1 LEEAGVAL
9 RPGEYVVLSVSGIA
23 LAAALG
29 TLLSGVVLGLILGG
43 VAGAGSRFT
52 LRFMRTRRRAKFSDQ
67 LSDTLQQLAGS
78 LRAGYGLLQ
87 AVDGVGRESPEP
99 TSSEFRRLVVEA
111 RLGRDV
117 ASSLHAMAQ
126 RIGSDDFEWVVQ
138 AIDIHREVG
147 GDLAEVLDT
156 VAGTIRERNQV
167 LRQVKSLTAEG
178 RLSAY
183 ILLALPVVL
192 AGALRLINPTYFV
205 LLTSGPGLV
214 LSGASVVML
223 ALGALWFHKLCKLEY

>member
-1 LEEAGVAL
+1 
-9 RPGEYVVLSVSGIA
+9 VL
-23 LAAALG
+23 LAAAVG
-29 TLLSGVVLGLILGG
+29 IAAHAVLKIRR
-43 VAGAGSRFT
+43 SQ
-52 LRFMRTRRRAKFSDQ
+52 RRRKFSDQ

-78 LRAGYGLLQ
+78 LRAGYGLMQ
-87 AVDGVGRESPEP
+87 AIDALAKESSEP

-117 ASSLHAMAQ
+117 SSSLHSMAE
-126 RIGSDDFEWVVQ
+126 RIGTDDFEWVVQ

-156 VAGTIRERNQV
+156 VASTIRERNQV
-167 LRQVKSLTAEG
+167 MRQVKTLTAEG

-192 AGALRLINPTYFV
+192 AGALRLINPDYFV
-205 LLTSGPGLV
+205 LFTSGPGLLLAGFAV
-214 LSGASVVML
+214 AML
-223 ALGALWFHKLCKLEY
+223 AGGALWFHKLCQLEY